1 MKENKKKSKSSL
13 VHRTIVIV
21 FISGLALLS
30 IVAFDLYKKIFKA
43 NIEFGEGIEERYIF
57 INSNSD
63 FSDVVSLLEKNK
75 LLVDVNSF
83 KWLAE
88 KKNYINK
95 IKPGKYFI
103 DRKMS
108 NNDLINLLRSG
119 RQSPVKVT
127 FNNVRSLND
136 VSSKLSQ
143 YLEADSAQIN
153 EAFLDENFL
162 LKNNFNQNNIISIFI
177 PNTYEF
183 YWNTSGNELRKRMMR
198 EHKSFW
204 NRDRKKKASRLKLS
218 FAEVS
223 TLASIVE
230 KEQNIRKDERPK
242 IAGLYLNR
250 IFQGMKLESDP
261 TLIFAL
267 KDFNINRVLNKDKK
281 VNSPYNTYK
290 FKGLPP
296 GPICIPSINSI
307 DAVLNAENHD
317 YIFMCAK
324 EDLSGYH
331 NFSTNYR
338 QHLIYAKKYQRMLN
352 KKRILR

>member
-1 MKENKKKSKSSL
+1 MRADKNKKKSSL
-13 VHRTIVIV
+13 VKIISIVLICG
-21 FISGLALLS
+21 IALLS
-30 IVAFDLYKKIFKA
+30 LVVIDLYKKVFKA
-43 NIEFGEGIEERYIF
+43 NVEFGEGIEERYIF
-57 INSNSD
+57 IESNSG
-63 FSDVVSLLEKNK
+63 FSDVISLLEKHN

-83 KWLAE
+83 KWVAE
-88 KKNYINK
+88 KKNYINN
-95 IKPGKYFI
+95 IKPGRYFI
-103 DRKMS
+103 DRNMN

-127 FNNVRSLND
+127 FNNVRTLNE

-153 EAFLDENFL
+153 KAFMDKEFL
-162 LKNNFNQNNIISIFI
+162 SDNKFNKNNIISIFI

-183 YWNTSGNELRKRMMR
+183 YWNTSANELRKRMMR
-198 EHKSFW
+198 EYNSFW
-204 NRDRKKKASRLKLS
+204 NRDRTKKASKLKLS
-218 FAEVS
+218 FSEVS

-250 IFQGMKLESDP
+250 IYQGMKLESDP

-290 FKGLPP
+290 YKGLPP

-331 NFSTNYR
+331 NFATNYR
-338 QHLIYAKKYQRMLN
+338 QHLKNAKKYQRMLN

>member
-1 MKENKKKSKSSL
+1 MRTDKNKKKSSL
-13 VHRTIVIV
+13 VKIISIVLICG
-21 FISGLALLS
+21 IALLS
-30 IVAFDLYKKIFKA
+30 LVVIDLYKKVFKA
-43 NIEFGEGIEERYIF
+43 NVEFGEGIEERYIF
-57 INSNSD
+57 IDSNSG
-63 FSDVVSLLEKNK
+63 FSDVISLLEKHN

-83 KWLAE
+83 KWVAE
-88 KKNYINK
+88 KKNYINN
-95 IKPGKYFI
+95 IKPGRYFI
-103 DRKMS
+103 DRNMN

-127 FNNVRSLND
+127 FNNVRTLNE

-153 EAFLDENFL
+153 KAFMDKEFL
-162 LKNNFNQNNIISIFI
+162 SDNKFNKNNVISIFI

-183 YWNTSGNELRKRMMR
+183 YWNTSANELRKRMMR
-198 EHKSFW
+198 EYNSFW
-204 NRDRKKKASRLKLS
+204 NKDRRKKASKLKLS
-218 FAEVS
+218 FSEVS

-250 IFQGMKLESDP
+250 IYQGMKLESDP

-290 FKGLPP
+290 YKGLPP

-331 NFSTNYR
+331 NFATNYR
-338 QHLIYAKKYQRMLN
+338 QHLKNAKKYQRMLN

>member
-1 MKENKKKSKSSL
+1 LRADKNKKKSSL
-13 VHRTIVIV
+13 VKIISIVLICG
-21 FISGLALLS
+21 IALLS
-30 IVAFDLYKKIFKA
+30 LVVIDLYKKVFKA
-43 NIEFGEGIEERYIF
+43 NVEFGEGIEERYIF
-57 INSNSD
+57 IESNSG
-63 FSDVVSLLEKNK
+63 FSDVISLLEKHN

-83 KWLAE
+83 KWVAE
-88 KKNYINK
+88 KKNYINN
-95 IKPGKYFI
+95 IKPGRYFI
-103 DRKMS
+103 DRNMN

-127 FNNVRSLND
+127 FNNVRTLNE

-153 EAFLDENFL
+153 KAFMDKEFL
-162 LKNNFNQNNIISIFI
+162 SDNKFNKNNIISIFI

-183 YWNTSGNELRKRMMR
+183 YWNTSANELRKRMMR
-198 EHKSFW
+198 EYNSFW
-204 NRDRKKKASRLKLS
+204 NRDRAKKASKLKLS
-218 FAEVS
+218 FSEVS

-250 IFQGMKLESDP
+250 IYQGMKLESDP

-290 FKGLPP
+290 YKGLPP

-331 NFSTNYR
+331 NFATNYR
-338 QHLIYAKKYQRMLN
+338 QHLKNAKKYQRMLN

>member
-1 MKENKKKSKSSL
+1 MKKNKKKSSL
-13 VHRTIVIV
+13 VKIILLVLSFGI
-21 FISGLALLS
+21 FLLS
-30 IVAFDLYKKIFKA
+30 VVSFDLYKKIFKA
-43 NIEFGEGIEERYIF
+43 NVKFGEGIEERHVF
-57 INSNSD
+57 IESNSD
-63 FSDVVSLLEKNK
+63 FSDVVFLLDSFN
-75 LLVDVNSF
+75 LLLDTNSF
-83 KWLAE
+83 KWVAE
-88 KKNYINK
+88 KKNYIKN
-95 IKPGKYFI
+95 IKPGRYFI
-103 DRKMS
+103 DRNMN

-127 FNNVRSLND
+127 FNNVRNLKD

-153 EAFLDENFL
+153 EAFIDQEFL
-162 LKNNFNQNNIISIFI
+162 SENNFNINNVISIFI

-183 YWNTSGNELRKRMMR
+183 YWNTSASELRKRMLR
-198 EHKSFW
+198 EYKSFW
-204 NRDRKKKASRLKLS
+204 NRDRKKKVSKLNLS
-218 FAEVS
+218 FSEVS

-250 IFQGMKLESDP
+250 IYKGMKLESDP

-267 KDFNINRVLNKDKK
+267 QDFNINRVLNKDKK
-281 VNSPYNTYK
+281 VDSPYNTYK
-290 FKGLPP
+290 YKGLPP

-331 NFSTNYR
+331 NFATTYR
-338 QHLIYAKKYQRMLN
+338 QHLKNARKYQRMLN